1 MKIATVIKNLSTYF
15 SGLSWTSDDGTGVT
29 KFQGVYTYPN
39 WLESNGYPFVVI
51 FDESGEGESID
62 NRNIAFDTNISISIC
77 VNYGTIDKQTEE
89 EKIEEAMLRLR
100 ESWDYI
106 KTQLFKIST
115 LSTLGVD
122 WTMNPTY
129 TDDFDDSLNLY
140 KRTFTLI
147 VKENIS
153 RG

>member
-51 FDESGEGESID
+51 LDESGEGESID

-140 KRTFTLI
+140 KMTFTLI